1 MTSRNGAQTE
11 ASSVLACGLVQPAP
25 PYEWSTL
32 FSSMN
37 TEMEREKRMRRWFF
51 IPAEAAKGSSLIGM
65 HIAVNGEVLRI
76 TSDSGPA
83 ASTLWRL
90 REVGVHPQSFSFAVR
105 GLHYEFA
112 ILAPPSER
120 ISMDHLMHLRTAQG
134 DKVSTPS
141 PPPYRLLPQ
150 SALAARRCSSP
161 RLHALEF
168 EQQPLVGSAAPEGM
182 WVRLLVSLHRTQG
195 PRSRDG
201 RLRGTSTHASSWPAA
216 AGTER

>member
-1 MTSRNGAQTE
+1 MANRNGAQTE

-134 DKVSTPS
+134 DKASTPS
-141 PPPYRLLPQ
+141 PPPYRLLI
-150 SALAARRCSSP
+150 
-161 RLHALEF
+161 H
-168 EQQPLVGSAAPEGM
+168 
-182 WVRLLVSLHRTQG
+182 
-195 PRSRDG
+195 
-201 RLRGTSTHASSWPAA
+201 
-216 AGTER
+216 